1 MTTAPADEHAD
12 APSGRVRVSA
22 SFPQPPRRDPVATL
36 VSLLLHA
43 LLIYLAIRVSAVVVE
58 PRGGDFAE
66 AFQQFIAGGGGGGGK
81 GGTFIAVVPPAAP
94 AVVPVETPP
103 VVTPPAVTPTV
114 VPTPTPVETT
124 PTEIPPPAA
133 APGAAPAGAGSGGG
147 TGGGTGTGT
156 GTGTG
161 SGVGPGSGGGTGG
174 GVGTGKT
181 GMPPESRSMMIPPI
195 DPPKSMR
202 GKTVDVVFTISADGR
217 VTDLVVTPPITDR
230 DFAKKFDEIMRTYR
244 FRPARDADG
253 NAVASTYP
261 FQFTFGAK

>member
-36 VSLLLHA
+36 ASLLFHA

-94 AVVPVETPP
+94 TVVPVETPP
-103 VVTPPAVTPTV
+103 VVTPTV
-114 VPTPTPVETT
+114 VPTPTPVETP

-147 TGGGTGTGT
+147 TGGGVGTGT

-174 GVGTGKT
+174 GVGTGRA
-181 GMPPESRSMMIPPI
+181 GMPPEPRSLMVPSL
-195 DPPKSMR
+195 DAPKSLR
-202 GKTVDVVFTISADGR
+202 GKAVEVVFIISVEGR
-217 VTDLVVTPPITDR
+217 VTDFTVTPPIADKG
-230 DFAKKFDEIMRTYR
+230 FAKKFDEVMRSYR
-244 FRPARDADG
+244 FRPARDPDG
-253 NAVASTYP
+253 NAVVGTFSYT
-261 FQFTFGAK
+261 FTFGAQ